1 MKTSSQMFLGA
12 VAAAMTT
19 SSAFVQPIGGTML
32 ARQRLAAPSAVTMT
46 SGSDY
51 VATLP
56 GTPFP
61 DGAVWDP
68 LGFSTKNDPETI
80 KKFREAEL
88 KHGRVAMLAAVGILV
103 AESFHPL
110 FLGPDYIGPAVD
122 HFQEITARFPAFWV
136 AATTGIAFIEYQ
148 AITQG
153 WGEVDSTTGTGNLK
167 PEYTPG
173 DLGFDPLGLNPEDP
187 EALKT
192 MQTKELNN
200 GRLAM
205 IGVAGM
211 LVQELVD
218 SQSILDHIA

>member
-1 MKTSSQMFLGA
+1 MKTSAQMFFGA
-12 VAAAMTT
+12 TAAILSA
-19 SSAFVQPIGGTML
+19 SSAFVQPL
-32 ARQRLAAPSAVTMT
+32 
-46 SGSDY
+46 SGSLVARANAGEFASLKMSAGPDY

-56 GTPFP
+56 GAPFS

-68 LGFSTKNDPETI
+68 LGFSVKNDPETI
-80 KKFREAEL
+80 KKFREAEV

-110 FLGPDYIGPAVD
+110 FMGPNYIGPAVD

-136 AATTGIAFIEYQ
+136 AAVTGIAFVEYQ

-153 WGEVDSTTGTGNLK
+153 WGELDSTTGTGNLK
-167 PEYTPG
+167 AEYTPG
-173 DLGFDPLGLNPEDP
+173 DIGFDPAGLKPESP
-187 EALKT
+187 EELKV

-218 SQSILDHIA
+218 AQSILDHFV

>member
-1 MKTSSQMFLGA
+1 MKTSTQMFL
-12 VAAAMTT
+12 VAAATAMST
-19 SSAFVQPIGGTML
+19 SSAFVQPIAGTL
-32 ARQRLAAPSAVTMT
+32 LSRSRLAVPSSVTMT
-46 SGSDY
+46 AGSDY

-68 LGFSTKNDPETI
+68 LGFSTKNDPESI

-148 AITQG
+148 AIIQG
-153 WGEVDSTTGTGNLK
+153 WDEVDSTTGTGNLK
-167 PEYTPG
+167 PEYIPG
-173 DLGFDPLGLNPEDP
+173 DLGFDPLGLKPEDP

-218 SQSILDHIA
+218 AQSILDHLT